1 MKYFRKLFKIHNYLE
16 SPMDDIVRFA
26 LKQLE
31 KSNVQYAEVRYVH
44 STNNGIII
52 KNQIPQIGTFEE
64 NEGIGIR
71 YLLNNAVGFLSINQ
85 LDKNKIKELLN
96 RSVRKINTN
105 KKINEKISLASDKT
119 YIENYEVKQKIKI
132 ANVDFSEKTKLLLD
146 AEKEM
151 RSQNVKIS
159 GSYIALGDSVTTQ
172 YFENTEGTKI
182 KSIIPKISF
191 WYQIGIIENNEIMQ
205 RYWPW
210 GASGGFEIVKNWDI
224 PNILVE
230 EVKTMSLNL
239 KKGVSPPKGE
249 VDLVVAPQV
258 VGIMCHESV
267 GHPYEADRIFGRE
280 AAQAG
285 ESFITKKMINTVI
298 GSKNVTVVD
307 DPTLENSY
315 GYYLYD
321 DEGVKARRKFL
332 IKDGKINEFLHN
344 RETAYQ
350 MKLQSNGSARA
361 SNYDKENLVR
371 MSNTFLLSGDSSE
384 EEIIKETKKG
394 IFLKNFTEWNIDDK
408 RYQQKYVGCEA
419 YLVENGEITKPL
431 IAPALEITTPA
442 FWKSIDM
449 IGNKIELFAGSC
461 GKGEKMQAIPVWMGG
476 PMIR

>member
-1 MKYFRKLFKIHNYLE
+1 MYKDLA
-16 SPMDDIVRFA
+16 DFA
-26 LKQLE
+26 LKHLE
-31 KSNVQYAEVRYVH
+31 KLNVNYAEVKLEISGGNAFVLKN
-44 STNNGIII
+44 SNLEVSGFDKII
-52 KNQIPQIGTFEE
+52 GL
-64 NEGIGIR
+64 GIR
-71 YLLNNAVGFLSINQ
+71 YLINNNLGFISINEFNKDSIKRIIEKSVRITKNGSKISEKIYLSENPIYKKKYDVREKVKINDLTADRKISYLME
-85 LDKNKIKELLN
+85 LDKDLKDVFMRLFVLSDNI
-96 RSVRKINTN
+96 T
-105 KKINEKISLASDKT
+105 EK
-119 YIENYEVKQKIKI
+119 
-132 ANVDFSEKTKLLLD
+132 
-146 AEKEM
+146 
-151 RSQNVKIS
+151 
-159 GSYIALGDSVTTQ
+159 
-172 YFENTEGTKI
+172 YFITTEGTKI
-182 KSIIPKISF
+182 ESKIPRIHFYAYLTIMHDNKTRQRYIPYGSSSGYECLKYWNLNEKF
-191 WYQIGIIENNEIMQ
+191 NNEFLALKNNIKN
-205 RYWPW
+205 
-210 GASGGFEIVKNWDI
+210 GVK
-224 PNILVE
+224 V
-230 EVKTMSLNL
+230 
-239 KKGVSPPKGE
+239 KKGVYDIICGSE
-249 VDLVVAPQV
+249 VT
-258 VGIMCHESV
+258 GIAVHESV

-361 SNYDKENLVR
+361 SNYDKGNLVR

-449 IGNKIELFAGSC
+449 IGNKVEYFAGNC
-461 GKGEKMQAIPVWMGG
+461 GKGEPQQGIPVWMGG
-476 PMIR
+476 PMIRLKDIKIN